1 MAVSSGTLVSDV
13 EQRAYP
19 QRRRTPGRHL
29 FPMVLRAIGGDQHP
43 RPVYIRIPPVI
54 TRLHRER
61 GRRCTHLERTLFFG
75 SQSASMC
82 ILSWYAILSLSRW
95 WARSH
100 NPTTSPSRL
109 CIVVLHRIVEDL
121 KSNSVEISY
130 RCPPPLRST
139 TVEFNGLSE
148 RNVTF
153 IGAVRAS

>member
-1 MAVSSGTLVSDV
+1 MQWSSALTLSVV
-13 EQRAYP
+13 VP
-19 QRRRTPGRHL
+19 QVVTCFQWYCEPSEATSIL
-29 FPMVLRAIGGDQHP
+29 VL
-43 RPVYIRIPPVI
+43 YIYASPPVI